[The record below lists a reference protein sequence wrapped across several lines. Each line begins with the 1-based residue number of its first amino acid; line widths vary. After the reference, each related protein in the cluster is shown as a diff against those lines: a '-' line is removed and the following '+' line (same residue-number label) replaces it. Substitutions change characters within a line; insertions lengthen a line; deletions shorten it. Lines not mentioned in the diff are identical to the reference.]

1 LQREQVVELRHL
13 KLVRVLA
20 EVGTLTNASKRLY
33 LSQSALSRQ
42 LGEIEEELGI
52 PLFKRL
58 KKRMVLTGAG
68 KRVLEGAEAVLG
80 EIRRLEG
87 DIRHMASGETGTLRI
102 AACSHTCFHWLPSV
116 LKSFKQSYPGVEVV
130 IDSSASH
137 DPAGHLL
144 SGAIDLS
151 IVNVRGKEP
160 RISYRKLFDDEMVAL
175 VNKHHQWAKKRHVT
189 ASDFADQHLINY
201 DLPVEEVVFYQKI
214 LMPAGIT
221 PKSLT
226 KLPLTDAIVE
236 MVRAGMGVAV
246 LNLWS
251 VRPYLKSRELRGIRV
266 TKTGFKRTWYAAV
279 IRDTHHPPYLE
290 RFITYLAH
298 QANP

>member
-1 LQREQVVELRHL
+1 VELRHL
-13 KLVRVLA
+13 KLVQTLA
-20 EVGTLTNASKRLY
+20 EVGTLTNAAKRLY

-42 LGEIEEELGI
+42 LGEIEEDLGT

-58 KKRMVLTGAG
+58 KKRMVLTEAG
-68 KRVLEGAEAVLG
+68 KRVLEGAESVLG

-116 LKSFKQSYPGVEVV
+116 LKSFKESYPGVEVV
-130 IDSSASH
+130 IESSASH

-144 SGAIDLS
+144 TGAIDLAL
-151 IVNVRGKEP
+151 VNVRGKEP
-160 RISYRKLFDDEMVAL
+160 RIAYRKLFDDEMVAL
-175 VNKHHQWAKKRHVT
+175 VPKRHPWARKRHVT
-189 ASDFADQHLINY
+189 AGDFADQHLINY
-201 DLPVEEVVFYQKI
+201 DIPVEEVVFYQKV
-214 LMPAGIT
+214 LMPAGVI

-251 VRPYLKSRELRGIRV
+251 VRPYLKSSELKAIRV
-266 TKTGFKRTWYAAV
+266 TKAGFKRIWHAAHL
-279 IRDTHHPPYLE
+279 RNGHHPPYLE
-290 RFITYLAH
+290 RFITYLSS
-298 QANP
+298 QGNS